1 MVVKNDSKNEYFII
15 PKETPERFK
24 ENNQNVIQVEF
35 VDFEGKRVVRTLNI
49 RSINRNE
56 EAKRKRNK

>member
-35 VDFEGKRVVRTLNI
+35 VDFEGKRVVRTY
-49 RSINRNE
+49 E
-56 EAKRKRNK
+56 KKVNK